1 MMTKP
6 VRYQKGQL
14 YRDHGAWFVRYRE
27 RVRQKDGSIKL
38 QRKSERLGST
48 EKHPKQSDIEPLRAV
63 FMQKINAGAAI
74 PESSMTLSEFVET
87 VYLPWAQVERRASTH
102 KGYKEIWENHLL
114 KRIGHFRLREFRTVH
129 ASKMLR
135 AIAAECDLTKTTLQ
149 HIKAVLSGVFTYAK
163 NEGAFDGSNPVQGA
177 MIPGNARE
185 PEETFA
191 YNLVQILRILDIL
204 PLLPKAVVA
213 TAAFAGLREGELRG
227 LQWPDYTGDQL
238 AVNRSIWKDV
248 VNRPKTRAS
257 RQPVPVIPKLAKIL
271 DEYRASMHNPAT
283 GVMFHIG
290 NGECLDMDKLAQ
302 RVIRPA
308 IEAIRLPWY
317 GWHGFRRGVASN
329 LYELG
334 ANEKIV
340 QRILRHANPHVTKE
354 RYIKAFDPAVLD
366 AMQRLQATVD
376 VLEKSPAIVQQMN

>member
-1 MMTKP
+1 MTKT

-27 RVRQKDGSIKL
+27 RVRKEDGSIK
-38 QRKSERLGST
+38 QRRKSKRLGSVKEYPT
-48 EKHPKQSDIEPLRAV
+48 QSSIQPLRTA
-63 FMQKINAGAAI
+63 FMQTVNSGAFE
-74 PESSMTLSEFVET
+74 PGLDMTLSDFVET
-87 VYLPWAQVERRASTH
+87 IYLPWVRRERRASTH
-102 KGYKEIWENHLL
+102 KGYQEIWVNHLL
-114 KRIGHFRLREFRTVH
+114 KRIGQIRLRDFRTVH
-129 ASKMLR
+129 ASKLLR
-135 AIAAECDLTKTTLQ
+135 AIADECGLTKTTLQ

-177 MIPGNARE
+177 MIPGNARS
-185 PEETFA
+185 PEETHA
-191 YNLVQILRILDIL
+191 YNLVQILQILDVL
-204 PLLPKAVVA
+204 PLLPQAVIA

-238 AVNRSIWKDV
+238 AVNRSVWKGV
-248 VNRPKTRAS
+248 VNQPKTRAS
-257 RQPVPVIPKLAKIL
+257 RQPVPVIPKLAKTL

-283 GVMFHIG
+283 GVMFH
-290 NGECLDMDKLAQ
+290 NGSGQCMDMDKLAQ

-308 IEAIRLPWY
+308 VEAIGLPWY

-340 QRILRHANPHVTKE
+340 QRILRHASPHVTKV
-354 RYIKAFDPAVLD
+354 RYIKVFDPAVLE
-366 AMQRLQATVD
+366 AMQRLQATID
-376 VLEKSPAIVQQMN
+376 ALEKCPAIVQQVH